1 MKQPSTISRE
11 DSEANL
17 SVDDE
22 EPALGR
28 VGYSAH
34 RCSMIKKYS
43 IDTYFLSAQPTP
55 KLLTNRFQPTS
66 NTATIQSRPVS
77 KPVSILVTEERDP
90 SEVVLMK
97 AVSELD
103 EETKTRES
111 DEFNR
116 NRPTIGLIVKDHIND
131 DTF

>member
-1 MKQPSTISRE
+1 M
-11 DSEANL
+11 
-17 SVDDE
+17 
-22 EPALGR
+22 
-28 VGYSAH
+28 
-34 RCSMIKKYS
+34 
-43 IDTYFLSAQPTP
+43 
-55 KLLTNRFQPTS
+55 TNRFQPTS
-66 NTATIQSRPVS
+66 NTATVQSRPVS